1 MFKKFLD
8 LGNQPLANSYLLN
21 SNSLKK
27 ETTYKLKVGINLK
40 NYLVSIENTVPKEKM
55 FNAKYPYRSSMSF
68 TMRSSF
74 KNLAKKILN
83 NYKPQLVLEIGS
95 NDGAFIKNF
104 NKNIVIGV
112 EPCKNLAKVTRKKG
126 YKTFSSYWNVNLAKK
141 ITRFKKANIIYS
153 ANTISHIKDLDSVVK
168 AIDFALGKNGV
179 LIIEDPSLM
188 ECLKLNA
195 YDQFYCEH
203 IYVFSAISLANIFK
217 KYNFEIFRIEKT
229 KTHGGSNRYYIKRKD
244 NKNYRIE
251 KSYKDLI
258 AKETKYGLKK
268 YSTYLKFKK
277 RIEKSKVELLKLL
290 NNFKKKKL
298 KVIGYGATAKSVTVL
313 NYCKIN
319 QNLISYFL
327 DTTPD
332 KVNKYLPGS
341 KILIKN
347 YKKLDKKDADIVF
360 LGAWN
365 FKDEILKKEKNFI
378 SKGGKFITHIPY
390 PRII

>member
-1 MFKKFLD
+1 MFKNFLD
-8 LGNQPLANSYLLN
+8 LGDQPLANSYLLKN
-21 SNSLKK
+21 NSLKK
-27 ETTYKLKVGINLK
+27 EITYKLKVGINLK
-40 NYLVSIENTVPKEKM
+40 NYLVSIQNIIPKEQM
-55 FNAKYPYRSSMSF
+55 FNEKYPYRSSMSY

-74 KNLAKKILN
+74 KNLAKKILKN
-83 NYKPQLVLEIGS
+83 FKPQLILEIGS
-95 NDGAFIKNF
+95 NDGAFVKNF
-104 NKNIVIGV
+104 NKNIVVGV
-112 EPCKNLAKVTRKKG
+112 EPCKNLAKITRKHG
-126 YKTFSSYWNVNLAKK
+126 YKTFSNYWNLTLAKK
-141 ITRFKKANIIYS
+141 ITRYKKANIIYS
-153 ANTISHIKDLDSVVK
+153 ANTISHIKDLDSVII
-168 AIDFALGKNGV
+168 AIDFALAKDGI

-203 IYVFSAISLANIFK
+203 IYVFSAIAIANIFK

-244 NKNYRIE
+244 NKNYIIE
-251 KSYKDLI
+251 KSCQDLI
-258 AKETKYGLKK
+258 ANEIKYGLKK

-277 RIEKSKVELLKLL
+277 KVSKSKIKLVQLL
-290 NNFKKKKL
+290 NDFKKKKL

-319 QNLISYFL
+319 KKLISYFL
-327 DTTPD
+327 DTTPE
-332 KVNKYLPGS
+332 KVDKYLPGC

-378 SKGGKFITHIPY
+378 SKGGKFITHVPY
-390 PRII
+390 PRFI

>member
-21 SNSLKK
+21 ENYLKR
-27 ETTYKLKVGINLK
+27 EITYMLKVGVNLK
-40 NYLVSIENTVPKEKM
+40 NYLVSIKNTVPMEKM
-55 FNAKYPYRSSMSF
+55 FNSKYPYRSSMSY
-68 TMRSSF
+68 TMRKSF
-74 KNLAKKILN
+74 HKLAKKILN
-83 NYKPQLVLEIGS
+83 DFKPKLILEIGS
-95 NDGAFIKNF
+95 NDGAFIRNF
-104 NKNIVIGV
+104 KKKYVIGV
-112 EPCKNLAKVTRKKG
+112 EPCKNLARITRKNG
-126 YKTFSSYWNVNLAKK
+126 YKTFSSYWNLDLAKK
-141 ITRFKKANIIYS
+141 ITRFKKIDIIYS
-153 ANTISHIKDLDSVVK
+153 ANTISHIKDLDSVIK
-168 AIDFALGKNGV
+168 AIDFALAKDGI

-203 IYVFSAISLANIFK
+203 IYVFSTIALSNVFK

-229 KTHGGSNRYYIKRKD
+229 KTHGGSNRYYIKREG
-244 NKNYRIE
+244 NKKYRIE
-251 KSYKDLI
+251 TSYKISI
-258 AKETKYGLKK
+258 AKEVKYGLKK

-277 RIEKSKVELLKLL
+277 RVERSKVELLKLL

-319 QNLISYFL
+319 KNLISYFL

-347 YKKLDKKDADIVF
+347 YKKLDKKDADVVF

-365 FKDEILKKEKNFI
+365 FKDEILKKEKYFI

-390 PRII
+390 PRVI

>member
-1 MFKKFLD
+1 MFKNFLD
-8 LGNQPLANSYLLN
+8 LGNQPLANSYS
-21 SNSLKK
+21 SNKNLSKK
-27 ETTYKLKVGINLK
+27 KITYKLKVGVNLK
-40 NYLVSIENTVPKEKM
+40 NFLVSIQNTIPKEKM
-55 FNAKYPYRSSMSF
+55 FNSKYPYRSSMSL
-68 TMRSSF
+68 TMRDSF
-74 KNLAKKILN
+74 KNLAKKILIN
-83 NYKPQLVLEIGS
+83 FKPKLILEIGS

-104 NKNIVIGV
+104 NKKIVIGV
-112 EPCKNLAKVTRKKG
+112 EPCKNLANVTRKQG
-126 YKTFSSYWNVNLAKK
+126 YKTFSSYWNVDLAKK
-141 ITRFKKANIIYS
+141 ITKFKKADIIYS
-153 ANTISHIKDLDSVVK
+153 ANTISHIKDLNSVIK
-168 AIDFALGKNGV
+168 AIDAALSKDGV

-203 IYVFSAISLANIFK
+203 IYVFSAIAIRNIFE

-244 NKNYRIE
+244 TKKYTIE
-251 KSYKDLI
+251 ENCKSTI
-258 AKETKYGLKK
+258 IKEINYGLKK

-277 RIEKSKVELLKLL
+277 RVARSKVKLLKLL
-290 NNFKKKKL
+290 NYFKKKKL

-319 QNLISYFL
+319 KNLISYFF

-347 YKKLDKKDADIVF
+347 YKKLDKKDADVVF

-365 FKDEILKKEKNFI
+365 FKDEILKKEKYFI

-390 PRII
+390 PRVI

>member
-1 MFKKFLD
+1 MFKNFLD
-8 LGNQPLANSYLLN
+8 LGNQPLANSYS
-21 SNSLKK
+21 SNKNLSEKK
-27 ETTYKLKVGINLK
+27 ITYKLKVRVNLK
-40 NYLVSIENTVPKEKM
+40 NFLVSIQNTVPKEKM
-55 FNAKYPYRSSMSF
+55 FNSRYPYRSSMSL
-68 TMRSSF
+68 TMRDSF
-74 KNLAKKILN
+74 KNLAKKILIN
-83 NYKPQLVLEIGS
+83 FKPKLILEIGS
-95 NDGAFIKNF
+95 NDGAFIRNF
-104 NKNIVIGV
+104 NKKIVIGV
-112 EPCKNLAKVTRKKG
+112 EPCKNLASVTRMHG
-126 YKTFSSYWNVNLAKK
+126 YKTFSSYWNVDLAKK
-141 ITRFKKANIIYS
+141 ITKFKKADIIYS
-153 ANTISHIKDLDSVVK
+153 ANTISHIKDLNSVIK
-168 AIDFALGKNGV
+168 AIDAALSKDGV

-203 IYVFSAISLANIFK
+203 IYVFSAIAIRNIFE

-229 KTHGGSNRYYIKRKD
+229 KTHGGSNRYYIKRK
-244 NKNYRIE
+244 
-251 KSYKDLI
+251 
-258 AKETKYGLKK
+258 ETKKYIIEENCKNTIIKEINYGLKK

-277 RIEKSKVELLKLL
+277 RVARSKVKLLKLL
-290 NNFKKKKL
+290 NYFKKKKL

-319 QNLISYFL
+319 KNLISYFF

-347 YKKLDKKDADIVF
+347 YKKLDKKDADVVF

-365 FKDEILKKEKNFI
+365 FKDEILKKEKYFI

-390 PRII
+390 PRVI